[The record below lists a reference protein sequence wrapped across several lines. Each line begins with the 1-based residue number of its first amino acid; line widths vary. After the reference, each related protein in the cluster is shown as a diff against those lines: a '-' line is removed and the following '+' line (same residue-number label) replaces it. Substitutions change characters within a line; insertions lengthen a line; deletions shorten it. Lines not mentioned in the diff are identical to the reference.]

1 MTAGQGPQGWDQPGQ
16 QPYGRQQPYGQDPYA
31 QNPYPQQPPGGYGS
45 APAAPDSWGAPAPVE
60 RPQAV
65 RLGVGAWVAS
75 ILLALLSSILTFA
88 QLDELVDQALL
99 DQGLDPADYSGV
111 TDAAST
117 GVVLAGVVFGLV
129 FVGLELMFVWF
140 AWQGRN
146 WARIVLWVLGGL
158 ALVFGL
164 VGLLSSP
171 LPGLL
176 TVLSLVQ
183 YLLILVGVV
192 ALAQKPASEWY
203 RYRGWQRARGL

>member
-16 QPYGRQQPYGQDPYA
+16 QPHGQDPYTPDPYGQA
-31 QNPYPQQPPGGYGS
+31 PYPQQSYGGYGS
-45 APAAPDSWGAPAPVE
+45 APAAPDSWGAPRPVE

-99 DQGLDPADYSGV
+99 DQGLDPADYTGV
-111 TDAAST
+111 TDAAGT
-117 GVVLAGVVFGLV
+117 GFILVGVVFGLV

-164 VGLLSSP
+164 VGLASSP

-176 TVLSLVQ
+176 TLLSLVQ

-192 ALAQKPASEWY
+192 ALAQKPAHEWY